1 MNLKEL
7 LTEDR
12 AVSPVIGVILM
23 VAITVILAAVI
34 GTFVLGLGDSL
45 QQQAPTVT
53 FAGDQGTEEVN
64 GADVPALTITHEGG
78 DSVSQ
83 ENLGVT
89 VNGAQA
95 YENES
100 GAFAAWN
107 KTGEVTAGSS
117 VTLVAYSSNDAA
129 NGSAYETSGGE
140 ITAPNGLTGLSS
152 GDTARVV
159 WTSNDGSSSQTLFT
173 REIN

>member
-1 MNLKEL
+1 MEFKEF

-34 GTFVLGLGDSL
+34 GTFVLGLGDSV
-45 QQQAPTVT
+45 QQQSPTVT
-53 FAGDQGTEEVN
+53 FAGDQGTETVDGESVN
-64 GADVPALTITHEGG
+64 ALTITHEGG

-83 ENLGVT
+83 SNLDVG
-89 VNGAQA
+89 VNGEQG
-95 YENES
+95 YVNES
-100 GAFAAWN
+100 GPEAAWN
-107 KTGEVTAGSS
+107 QTGDVTAGSS
-117 VTLVAYSSNDAA
+117 VTVVAYGTSVTSLETTGENEYNSSNNA
-129 NGSAYETSGGE
+129 
-140 ITAPNGLTGLSS
+140 TALTS

-159 WTSNDGSSSQTLFT
+159 WTSNDGSSSQTVFD